1 MPPSQDQ
8 ESIKW
13 VTKETIRK
21 CFNDGRFAERVGLGE
36 LTTILKRNSHPDPP
50 PTGEPLCTR
59 SQIVYYYALDGHAV
73 AVVHQ
78 YLRPDGTIGASGLP
92 DPKRLI
98 LQDRIISVRSEPSS

>member
-8 ESIKW
+8 EPTQW

-21 CFNDGRFAERVGLGE
+21 YFNDGEFVERARSGE
-36 LTTILKRNSHPDPP
+36 LAAMLKRDSHPDQPP
-50 PTGEPLCTR
+50 IGEPLCTR

>member
-8 ESIKW
+8 EPVEW
-13 VTKETIRK
+13 VTKGTIQK
-21 CFNDGRFAERVGLGE
+21 CFNDGRFAERMRSGE

>member
-8 ESIKW
+8 EPVEW
-13 VTKETIRK
+13 VTKGTIRK
-21 CFNDGRFAERVGLGE
+21 CFNDGRFAERVRSGE

-98 LQDRIISVRSEPSS
+98 LRDRIISVRSEPSS

>member
-1 MPPSQDQ
+1 MPPSPDQ
-8 ESIKW
+8 ERIQW
-13 VTKETIRK
+13 VTEETIRK
-21 CFNDGRFAERVGLGE
+21 YFNEGQFLERVRSGE

-50 PTGEPLCTR
+50 PTGESLCTR

-98 LQDRIISVRSEPSS
+98 LRDRIISVRSEPSS